1 MYAVTG
7 VFIVLVYRMC
17 MQGDDSM
24 RQEGDRNV
32 CKVMEVSTGYAR

>member
-17 MQGDDSM
+17 MQGDESVG
-24 RQEGDRNV
+24 QEGNQNV